1 MSDLASHTMSNTPMY
16 SFVNK
21 KVWARVLCVHD
32 GDTMTCAIEAFP
44 QCFFRYNV
52 RLDGIDTK
60 EITSHDPATKERAIA
75 ARNALLNH
83 VTGETVA
90 ANDAT
95 YSRNDIINKL
105 ANDVH
110 LVFLHCD
117 KMDKYGRILA
127 TVYKAPDDQESINT
141 ILIKKGLAV
150 KYDGGKKTDW

>member
-1 MSDLASHTMSNTPMY
+1 MTDLASYTMSNTPMY

-44 QCFFRYNV
+44 KCFFRYNV

-60 EITSHDPATKERAIA
+60 EITSHDPATKACA
-75 ARNALLNH
+75 MSARNELLNY
-83 VTGETVA
+83 VTSGKFI
-90 ANDAT
+90 AT
-95 YSRNDIINKL
+95 APHSRNDIINEL

-127 TVYKAPDDQESINT
+127 VVYKAPDDEESINT
-141 ILIKKGLAV
+141 ILINKGLAV